1 MKQPI
6 ATRIAALWCVVISA
20 TATLFPAAAQQ
31 RSSAGRCIPA
41 TLDVALAPGEGIS
54 ATISGTFCSP
64 SRPDV
69 HDVID
74 ILVHGATYDRS
85 YWDSG
90 FDGSRYSYVQR
101 ALAAGRATFAYD
113 RLGIGK
119 SSPLSS
125 TSVTM
130 YADAYVLHQILQ
142 HFHAQFHEVNL
153 LGHSYGSRIAQLE
166 SAEFNDAARLVL
178 TGSLHAVGPALTT
191 GELVLRQASRDPQF
205 AGSALD
211 SGWTTTASPAGR
223 APFYDV
229 AGADPREIAYDD
241 AHKSIVSSTEF
252 QQGIAIGRV
261 PADSNIS
268 NRITRPVLLMSGEE
282 DRLSC
287 GLALDCTDALAVKA
301 NEQPFYTHAASL
313 TVVIVPNTG
322 HDLALHLSA
331 GASFEAIN
339 QWLLQTPVH

>member
-1 MKQPI
+1 
-6 ATRIAALWCVVISA
+6 
-20 TATLFPAAAQQ
+20 
-31 RSSAGRCIPA
+31 
-41 TLDVALAPGEGIS
+41 
-54 ATISGTFCSP
+54 
-64 SRPDV
+64 
-69 HDVID
+69 
-74 ILVHGATYDRS
+74 
-85 YWDSG
+85 
-90 FDGSRYSYVQR
+90 
-101 ALAAGRATFAYD
+101 
-113 RLGIGK
+113 
-119 SSPLSS
+119 
-125 TSVTM
+125 
-130 YADAYVLHQILQ
+130 
-142 HFHAQFHEVNL
+142 
-153 LGHSYGSRIAQLE
+153 
-166 SAEFNDAARLVL
+166 VL

-191 GELVLRQASRDPQF
+191 GEVVLRQARLDPHF

-223 APFYDV
+223 APFYYLP
-229 AGADPREIAYDD
+229 GSDPREIAYDD

-268 NRITRPVLLMSGEE
+268 NRITRPVLLVSGEE